1 MEYFNVKKLTFF
13 SRKLTLITL
22 LLCLFLIPIVRA
34 PPPPLSPSAISTSST
49 VLTFSTISSSRTLI
63 SSTIFSS
70 SPISSSHTLISPSPL
85 SPPLFNENVDSS
97 SATNI
102 DESYHILYLIDVF
115 LLVLDI
121 FIFSH
126 LESLYEKRK
135 AAESDFIIILN
146 FLSII
151 LSTLGMIIG
160 CDITTK
166 SILQGLTTMIF
177 WLYPVISVYYDLEFW
192 DYKPTKIEFKK
203 DIIISTAFINF
214 LNAVRLYNN
223 SKDYN
228 SFNIEIFKI
237 IMILIS
243 NYDEFL
249 KPILLIIPS
258 TVQGVILYPKYDN
271 IIVLI
276 TICLSFATLLMF
288 LHRKVQMSQAWE
300 PQISPKLNEF
310 PKLFFVE
317 LETIFLKFCLFSVCF
332 IGAIV
337 YVILCILIY
346 LFFFGYVQMPIQIS
360 FIMFGSLPDI
370 YHGIILCAGPYLKF
384 LANSG
389 NYLIMNLGI

>member
-13 SRKLTLITL
+13 SKKLTLITL

-34 PPPPLSPSAISTSST
+34 PPPPLSPS
-49 VLTFSTISSSRTLI
+49 TISSSHTLI

-70 SPISSSHTLISPSPL
+70 SPTSSSHTLISHSSL
-85 SPPLFNENVDSS
+85 SPPLFNENVDSF

-102 DESYHILYLIDVF
+102 DESYHILYLIDVS
-115 LLVLDI
+115 LLVLDF

-126 LESLYEKRK
+126 LESLYKKRK

-160 CDITTK
+160 CDLTTK
-166 SILQGLTTMIF
+166 AILQGLTTMIF
-177 WLYPVISVYYDLEFW
+177 WGFPVIIIYYDSEFLS
-192 DYKPTKIEFKK
+192 YKPTKIEFKK
-203 DIIISTAFINF
+203 DMIISTAFINF

-258 TVQGVILYPKYDN
+258 TVQESSNVG
-271 IIVLI
+271 
-276 TICLSFATLLMF
+276 
-288 LHRKVQMSQAWE
+288 E
-300 PQISPKLNEF
+300 ISN
-310 PKLFFVE
+310 V
-317 LETIFLKFCLFSVCF
+317 
-332 IGAIV
+332 
-337 YVILCILIY
+337 
-346 LFFFGYVQMPIQIS
+346 FGIQ
-360 FIMFGSLPDI
+360 
-370 YHGIILCAGPYLKF
+370 
-384 LANSG
+384 
-389 NYLIMNLGI
+389 